1 MESSVDRSQK
11 RKKFPVLSD
20 KRVFRTSSWV
30 SDAGPLTF
38 SGGVDPGRCVG
49 ERRLPKSALTIRAD
63 TPYMAEKFRRRVRLP
78 EGWRRR
84 IGKGEKTSGW
94 MKMAIEKMR
103 TRFAPSP
110 TGFLHIGG
118 ARTALFNWLYT
129 RRHEGTFVL
138 RIEDTDQ
145 ARSTEASTR
154 AILDAMTWL
163 GLNWDEGPYFQAE
176 RVDIHRQMVQK
187 LIDEG
192 KAYFCTCTP
201 EELDAK
207 RKKAL
212 AEGRKP
218 KYDGTCRERGLTRS
232 ADSVV
237 RFRSPEVGTTV
248 MHDLIKGD
256 ISFNNEELDDL
267 IIERA
272 DGYPTYNFA
281 VVVDDAQMGI
291 THVIRGDDHVN
302 NTPKQIQIYEAL
314 GYEVPLFGHVPM
326 ILGSDKARLSKRHG
340 ATSVMAYQEMGY
352 LPEALVNYL
361 VRLGWSHGDQEI
373 FSMEELIG
381 FFALEAVGKSAAVFN
396 PDKLLWLNQHYIMDY
411 PPERLIE
418 VVRPFWEQRGFDT
431 SNAMFVAKVVSDLRA
446 RAKTLVEMADSG
458 AFYFLEEVPY
468 DPEAAAKFLTP
479 EYAGHLE
486 AVAQRLPALEDYTKD
501 GLEQFLRALAE
512 ERGTKLKW
520 IAQTLRVALTGRTVS
535 PGIDEVMVT
544 LGKERTI
551 RKIQAAVA
559 RIGTAV

>member
-1 MESSVDRSQK
+1 MIS
-11 RKKFPVLSD
+11 
-20 KRVFRTSSWV
+20 
-30 SDAGPLTF
+30 
-38 SGGVDPGRCVG
+38 
-49 ERRLPKSALTIRAD
+49 
-63 TPYMAEKFRRRVRLP
+63 
-78 EGWRRR
+78 
-84 IGKGEKTSGW
+84 
-94 MKMAIEKMR
+94 EKMR

-129 RRHEGTFVL
+129 RRHGGTFIL

-145 ARSTEASTR
+145 VRSTEESTR
-154 AILDAMTWL
+154 AILDAMAWL

-176 RVDIHRQMVQK
+176 RVNIHREMVQK
-187 LIDEG
+187 LIDTG
-192 KAYFCTCTP
+192 NAYYCICTP
-201 EELDAK
+201 EELEMK

-218 KYDGTCRERGLTRS
+218 KYDGTCRDRGLARS

-237 RFRSPEVGTTV
+237 RFRGPEAGTTV
-248 MHDLIKGD
+248 VHDLIKGN

-281 VVVDDAQMGI
+281 VVVDDARMGI

-326 ILGSDKARLSKRHG
+326 ILGSDRARLSKRHG

-373 FSMEELIG
+373 FTMEELIRE
-381 FFALEAVGKSAAVFN
+381 FSLEAVGKSAAVFN
-396 PDKLLWLNQHYIMDY
+396 PEKLLWLNQHYIMAY
-411 PPERLIE
+411 PENRLVE
-418 VVRPFWEQRGFDT
+418 AVLPFWEKRGFDV
-431 SNAMFVAKVVSDLRA
+431 SDRQFVTKAISDLRT
-446 RAKTLVEMADSG
+446 RAKTLVEMAEG
-458 AFYFLEEVPY
+458 GVFYFREEVVY
-468 DPEAAAKFLTP
+468 DSEAAAKFLTP
-479 EYAGHLE
+479 EYAGHLV
-486 AVAQRLPALEDYTKD
+486 AVTEGIPGLTEYTKT
-501 GLEQFLRALAE
+501 GLETFLRALAE

-520 IAQTLRVALTGRTVS
+520 IAQALRVALTGKTVS

-544 LGKERTI
+544 LGKERVIGRI
-551 RKIQAAVA
+551 RRAVA
-559 RIGTAV
+559 QIKAAG

>member
-1 MESSVDRSQK
+1 
-11 RKKFPVLSD
+11 
-20 KRVFRTSSWV
+20 
-30 SDAGPLTF
+30 
-38 SGGVDPGRCVG
+38 
-49 ERRLPKSALTIRAD
+49 
-63 TPYMAEKFRRRVRLP
+63 
-78 EGWRRR
+78 
-84 IGKGEKTSGW
+84 
-94 MKMAIEKMR
+94 MKMTSEKMR

-129 RRHEGTFVL
+129 RRNGGTFVL

-145 ARSTEASTR
+145 ARSTEESTK

-176 RVDIHRQMVQK
+176 RVNIHREMVQK

-192 KAYFCTCTP
+192 KAYYCTCTP
-201 EELDAK
+201 EELEAK

-218 KYDGTCRERGLTRS
+218 KYDGTCRERGLARS
-232 ADSVV
+232 TDSVV
-237 RFRSPEVGTTV
+237 RFRCPEVGTTV
-248 MHDLIKGD
+248 MHDLIKGN

-281 VVVDDAQMGI
+281 VVVDDAQTEI

-302 NTPKQIQIYEAL
+302 NTPKQIRLYEAL

-373 FSMEELIG
+373 FTLEELVRE
-381 FFALEAVGKSAAVFN
+381 FSLESVGKSAAVFN
-396 PDKLLWLNQHYIMDY
+396 PDKLLWLNHQYIMAY
-411 PPERLIE
+411 PEESLVD
-418 VVRPFWEQRGFDT
+418 VVKPFWEKRGFD
-431 SNAMFVAKVVSDLRA
+431 VSDRGFVSHVAADLRT
-446 RAKTLVEMADSG
+446 RAKTLVEMADASS
-458 AFYFLEEVPY
+458 FYFQNEVDY
-468 DPEAAAKFLTP
+468 DPEAAAKFLKP
-479 EYAGHLE
+479 EFKGHLE
-486 AVAQRLPALEDYTKD
+486 AVVEMIPGLGDYTKE
-501 GLEQFLRALAE
+501 GLETFLRSLAD

-520 IAQTLRVALTGRTVS
+520 IAQALRVALTGKTVS
-535 PGIDEVMVT
+535 PGIDEVMVI
-544 LGKERTI
+544 LGKERVV
-551 RKIQAAVA
+551 RKIRRALDRIQA
-559 RIGTAV
+559 GG